1 MPNVLVVDDSP
12 LDRFLAGSL
21 LEAQTDLSAV
31 YAEDGRQALEAMRSE
46 LPELVLTDLQMPE
59 MNGLQLVEAAR
70 RSYAFVPLIL
80 MTAHGSE
87 DIAVQA
93 LRTGAASYVP
103 KKNLAHD
110 LVETVERVRTLARAG
125 RNQQLVWER
134 LVTSESHFTLSND
147 PAYLPPLVSHLQ
159 DQMSVIGLCD
169 KSGLIRVGNALHEIL
184 VNAIEHGNLEL
195 SSALR
200 ETGDRSAYLRL
211 REERRRQAPYR
222 DRRVHITA
230 RFSHDEA
237 VYIIRDEGPGF
248 DPAMLPDPTAPANL
262 EQTTGRGILL
272 IRTFMDEV
280 RFNATGNEITVVKR
294 RK

>member
-21 LEAQTDLSAV
+21 LEAHTDLTAV
-31 YAEDGRQALEAMRSE
+31 YAEDGQQALEAMRNE
-46 LPELVLTDLQMPE
+46 LPEVVLTDLQMPA

-70 RSYAFVPLIL
+70 RSYAFVPVIL

-93 LRTGAASYVP
+93 LRRGAASYVP

-110 LVETVERVRTLARAG
+110 LVETVERVRSLARAG

-134 LVTSESHFTLSND
+134 LVQTESHFTLPND
-147 PAYLPPLVSHLQ
+147 PVYLPPLISHLQ
-159 DQMSVIGLCD
+159 DQMSLVGLCD
-169 KSGLIRVGNALHEIL
+169 KSGLVRVGKALHEIL

-195 SSALR
+195 SSDLR
-200 ETGDRSAYLRL
+200 ESGDRSAYLQL
-211 REERRRQAPYR
+211 AEERRRQEPYR
-222 DRRVHITA
+222 DRQVHVTA
-230 RFSHDEA
+230 RFTHDQV

-248 DPAMLPDPTAPANL
+248 DPATLPDPTAPANL
-262 EQTTGRGILL
+262 ERTTGRGILL

-280 RFNATGNEITVVKR
+280 HFNATGNEITAVKR